1 MPPLQCMTQ
10 WRQEEQLVRPAQ
22 EWYRLREG
30 LVEEEG
36 EGRERKSG
44 GEIRYL
50 SFGSGNLDVLG
61 QVRGHWE
68 MGVARVIV
76 DNRE

>member
-1 MPPLQCMTQ
+1 M
-10 WRQEEQLVRPAQ
+10 
-22 EWYRLREG
+22 G
-30 LVEEEG
+30 K
-36 EGRERKSG
+36 GRGRKSG

-68 MGVARVIV
+68 MGVARVIM
-76 DNRE
+76 DN

>member
-1 MPPLQCMTQ
+1 MPLLQCMTQ

-30 LVEEEG
+30 K
-36 EGRERKSG
+36 GRERKSG
-44 GEIRYL
+44 GEIKYL

-61 QVRGHWE
+61 QVRGQVRGHWE
-68 MGVARVIV
+68 MGVARIIV
-76 DNRE
+76 DN

>member
-1 MPPLQCMTQ
+1 MTQ

-30 LVEEEG
+30 K
-36 EGRERKSG
+36 GRERKSG
-44 GEIRYL
+44 GEIKYL

-61 QVRGHWE
+61 QVRGQVRGHWE
-68 MGVARVIV
+68 MGVARIIV
-76 DNRE
+76 DN

>member
-30 LVEEEG
+30 K
-36 EGRERKSG
+36 GRERKSG

-76 DNRE
+76 DN

>member
-1 MPPLQCMTQ
+1 MTQ

-30 LVEEEG
+30 K
-36 EGRERKSG
+36 GRERKSG

-61 QVRGHWE
+61 QVRGQVRGHWE

-76 DNRE
+76 DN